1 MEEQNVK
8 IDNLP
13 TVSFTSY
20 STNNELIEKSSELQP
35 ENQIMD
41 ILNLASNNI
50 FEDKKYS
57 INENREIIINAY
69 QKGLWIKILQNRLEE
84 YNITNI
90 EISLIIKNSGEI
102 YYVVDSYIENG
113 VEQKP
118 NEIYYSMDGKLTPRS
133 DILMKTLGNKI
144 EINKLKTNFDNELKI
159 NILSKMK
166 IKKALSI
173 SEKEGNYSLA
183 IGYKN
188 LKNVVEQK
196 FGIIDK
202 VEEN

>member
-84 YNITNI
+84 HNITNI